1 MCPNTNYIV
10 YSFRICGLLLWRK
23 QIHKLICLQHKR
35 ACRLNSLP
43 LHFRPYAYRTKE
55 LKFHY
60 FRTGYL
66 TAVEKPTG
74 NWYEPLCVSQ
84 NPDRS
89 QAIHVSTRQ
98 WAKIKERE
106 SEKEKQKKSYDQG
119 CLRLHRIVLSAL
131 CWNSSLDGKHNLS
144 CRPLSPNSDNLCTPP
159 TDRLPWTWGYRH
171 VASLIMISPGKTLIY
186 L

>member
-106 SEKEKQKKSYDQG
+106 RVRKRNKKRVMTKDACG
-119 CLRLHRIVLSAL
+119 CTGLFCQRFVEILASMENTIYLADLCPLIQTIYVLPLRIV
-131 CWNSSLDGKHNLS
+131 SLEPEG
-144 CRPLSPNSDNLCTPP
+144 T
-159 TDRLPWTWGYRH
+159 
-171 VASLIMISPGKTLIY
+171 ATL
-186 L
+186 LL